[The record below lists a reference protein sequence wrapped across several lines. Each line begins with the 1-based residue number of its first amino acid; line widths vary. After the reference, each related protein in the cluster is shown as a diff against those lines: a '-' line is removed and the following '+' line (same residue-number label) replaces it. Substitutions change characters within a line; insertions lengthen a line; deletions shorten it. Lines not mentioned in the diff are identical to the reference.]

1 MHNRV
6 VSSGFIS
13 SIVAL
18 LVGSVF
24 NTYGAWGLMLTQ
36 AETTAGRWI
45 IAISIGIFLAWVYSF
60 FRNNFFVQSTPAF
73 RGVAFGL
80 LVWLATLVLATLIE
94 EFRVFAFKVPVGST
108 LFLTAIWHAI
118 WGGVL
123 ASSYEAGG
131 EVREI
136 RTAARVRRTR

>member
-6 VSSGFIS
+6 VSAGFVS
-13 SIVAL
+13 AIVAL
-18 LVGSVF
+18 IIGSVF

-36 AETTAGRWI
+36 SETTAGRWV
-45 IAISIGIFLAWVYSF
+45 IAITLGIFLAWVYSF
-60 FRNNFFVQSTPAF
+60 FRNNFFVNSTPAF

-80 LVWLATLVLATLIE
+80 LVWLATLILATLIE

-108 LFLTAIWHAI
+108 LFLTAIFHAI

-123 ASSYEAGG
+123 SSTYEAGDG
-131 EVREI
+131 STE
-136 RTAARVRRTR
+136 ARSSRGRRGR

>member
-1 MHNRV
+1 MHNRI
-6 VSSGFIS
+6 VSAGLVSA
-13 SIVAL
+13 IVSL
-18 LVGSVF
+18 VVGSVF

-45 IAISIGIFLAWVYSF
+45 IAMAIGIFLAWVYSF
-60 FRNNFFVQSTPAF
+60 FRNNFFVAATPAF

-80 LVWLATLVLATLIE
+80 TFWIVTLILATLIE

-108 LFLTAIWHAI
+108 LFLTAILHAI

-123 ASSYEAGG
+123 ASVYESGSGDG
-131 EVREI
+131 EV
-136 RTAARVRRTR
+136 VRGKRSR

>member
-1 MHNRV
+1 MHNRIV
-6 VSSGFIS
+6 SAGLVSSI
-13 SIVAL
+13 IAL
-18 LVGSVF
+18 VVGSVF

-45 IAISIGIFLAWVYSF
+45 IAMAIGIFLAWVYSF
-60 FRNNFFVQSTPAF
+60 FRGNFFVASTPAF

-80 LVWLATLVLATLIE
+80 SLWIVTLILATLIE

-108 LFLTAIWHAI
+108 LFLTAIFHAI

-123 ASSYEAGG
+123 ASVYEAGSVNPVV
-131 EVREI
+131 VR
-136 RTAARVRRTR
+136 ASRRQR

>member
-1 MHNRV
+1 MHNRIV
-6 VSSGFIS
+6 SAGLVSSI
-13 SIVAL
+13 IAL
-18 LVGSVF
+18 VVGSVF

-45 IAISIGIFLAWVYSF
+45 IAMAIGIFLAWVYSF
-60 FRNNFFVQSTPAF
+60 FRSNFFVASTPAF

-80 LVWLATLVLATLIE
+80 IIWIVTLILATLIE

-108 LFLTAIWHAI
+108 LFLTAIFHAL

-123 ASSYEAGG
+123 ASVYEAGSVNSVV
-131 EVREI
+131 VR
-136 RTAARVRRTR
+136 ASRRQR